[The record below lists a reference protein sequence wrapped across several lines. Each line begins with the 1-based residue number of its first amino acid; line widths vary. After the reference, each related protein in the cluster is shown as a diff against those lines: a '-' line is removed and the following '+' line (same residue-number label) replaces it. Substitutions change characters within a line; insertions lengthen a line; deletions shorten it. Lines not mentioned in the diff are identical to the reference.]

1 MTSAVMTPGAMTLRD
16 YQQEAIT
23 AITAA
28 WLRGVRRPLIALPTG
43 SGKTVVFAHLAAY
56 RRGRTLILAHR
67 DELIQQAVDKL
78 AMVDPSL
85 EIGIVK
91 AGKDEHDMPVVVAS
105 VQTLSRTRRLERLT
119 PDFQTVIIDEGH
131 HAWAESYR
139 RILTYCRAFEP
150 DGPLTLGVTA
160 TPERGD
166 HESLGEIFQE
176 IVYEKRIL
184 NLIPT
189 YLCDLRAMQVMLQA
203 DFRALHSRAG
213 DIIESEAEHML
224 LNAHA
229 PMHVA
234 RAYYEH
240 AVGRKTIVFTPTVK
254 TAYAMIDAFEAEGD
268 VPAEAL
274 DGTTPLDARR
284 AILQR
289 FHRGDT
295 MVLSNCLVLGEGYD
309 EPSVDCVIVARPT
322 KSKVL
327 YAQMIGRGCRHYP
340 GKADCLV
347 MDVVGA
353 SPRFD
358 LMSFAGLFDI
368 KPEVMGERT
377 LTEALASLPGT
388 PDEGEAIEG
397 ALIASPVELF
407 RQRDV
412 HWVIASQDRF
422 ALSTGKGLVYL
433 EPMPDIPDRWR
444 VRYKA
449 KDATRE
455 TLREGLDLGYAQG
468 FAEEYAR
475 QMGAGVLVDP
485 TARWRRDPATEVQ
498 IDLLR
503 RCRIPVRDGLTK
515 GEATD
520 LIAAESLNWT

>member
-1 MTSAVMTPGAMTLRD
+1 MTSVVSTPGAMALRD

-28 WLRGVRRPLIALPTG
+28 WLRGIRRPLIALPTG
-43 SGKTVVFAHLAAY
+43 SGKTIVFAHLASY

-67 DELIQQAVDKL
+67 DELIQQAADKL
-78 AMVDPSL
+78 AMVDPTL
-85 EIGIVK
+85 ELGIVK
-91 AGKDEHDMPVVVAS
+91 AGQDEHDMPVVVAS

-119 PDFQTVIIDEGH
+119 PDFQTIIIDEGH
-131 HAWAESYR
+131 HAWADSYR
-139 RILTYCRAFEP
+139 KILTYCRAFEA

-160 TPERGD
+160 TPQRGD

-176 IVYEKRIL
+176 IVYQKTIID
-184 NLIPT
+184 LIPT
-189 YLCDLRAMQVMLQA
+189 YLCDLRALQVRLQA
-203 DFRALHSRAG
+203 DFHALHTRVG
-213 DIIESEAEHML
+213 DIMEGESERL
-224 LNAHA
+224 LLSAHA

-240 AVGRKTIVFTPTVK
+240 AVGRKAIVFTPTVK
-254 TAYAMIDAFEAEGD
+254 TAYAMVDAFQVEGD
-268 VPAEAL
+268 VPVEAL

-309 EPSVDCVIVARPT
+309 EPSIDCVVVARPT

-340 GKADCLV
+340 GKIDCLI

-353 SPRFD
+353 SQRFD
-358 LMSFAGLFDI
+358 LMTFAGLFDL
-368 KPEVMGERT
+368 KPEVMDGKT
-377 LTEALASLPGT
+377 LTEALAPPPGT
-388 PDEGEAIEG
+388 PEEGETVDG
-397 ALIASPVELF
+397 QLITSPVELF
-407 RQRDV
+407 RKRDV
-412 HWVIASQDRF
+412 HWVVASQDRF

-449 KDATRE
+449 KDTTRE

-468 FAEEYAR
+468 FAEAYAR

-485 TARWRRDPATEVQ
+485 DARWRRDPATEVQ
-498 IDLLR
+498 VDLLR
-503 RCRIPVRDGLTK
+503 RCRIPVKDGLTK

-520 LIAAESLNWT
+520 LIAAASLSWN